1 MAANPKTATPKPRK
15 TAPSK
20 KLVVVESPTKAKT
33 LERYLGTDYAVK
45 ASFGHIRDLP
55 KNKIGVDTER
65 NFEPD
70 YVVPEGSKKAVTALK
85 TAHKKA
91 AGVHK
96 DKQHEDHK
104 HYHEHFRD

>member
-1 MAANPKTATPKPRK
+1 PVVASERDRGRLVPWPSQGASLTLRSSPCSKADLSMAANPKTATTRK
-15 TAPSK
+15 TTTKKKTASSK

-70 YVVPEGSKKAVTALK
+70 YV
-85 TAHKKA
+85 
-91 AGVHK
+91 
-96 DKQHEDHK
+96 
-104 HYHEHFRD
+104 